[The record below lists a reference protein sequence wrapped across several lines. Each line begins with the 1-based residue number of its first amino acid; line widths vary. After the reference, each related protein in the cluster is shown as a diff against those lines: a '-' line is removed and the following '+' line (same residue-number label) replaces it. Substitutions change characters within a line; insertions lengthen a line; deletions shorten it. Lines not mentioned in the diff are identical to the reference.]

1 MAKPE
6 NKAAE
11 KAQESKPAEEKKVE
25 QPKQSIGSR
34 AEEVYSAIEEG
45 LDEKIGDLI
54 STHEDLGVVL
64 LELVPHFRH
73 LAVSTRHAELAGR
86 WDGMDK
92 DEQLTRWRAF
102 CHKWVEVK
110 GITTFKG
117 KRMDLDYVHSEYR
130 GEVDPE
136 ECH

>member
-1 MAKPE
+1 MAKPA

-11 KAQESKPAEEKKVE
+11 KEQESKPAEEKKPVGA
-25 QPKQSIGSR
+25 K
-34 AEEVYSAIEEG
+34 AEAVYEAIEQG
-45 LDEKIGDLI
+45 LDERIGALCEEHD
-54 STHEDLGVVL
+54 DLGLVL
-64 LELVPHFRH
+64 LELVPDFRH
-73 LAVSTRHAELAGR
+73 LAVQTRHAELASR
-86 WDGMDK
+86 WDDMTK
-92 DEQLTRWRAF
+92 DEQLKRWRAF

-117 KRMDLDYVHSEYR
+117 KRMDLDYCHAEYR